1 MFQQKDKDN
10 QQYSLIKG
18 QFYIIHSTNVP
29 HHIETSQL
37 ISSCNSLIVALNG
50 LTNFVTGLFL
60 YPMKTSKNQRI
71 FYVFR
76 V

>member
-1 MFQQKDKDN
+1 MSMFQQKDKDN

-50 LTNFVTGLFL
+50 STNF
-60 YPMKTSKNQRI
+60 M
-71 FYVFR
+71 
-76 V
+76 